1 MLDERP
7 GFIIKFLSKTA
18 DWQSKGR
25 VLNKNLRSE
34 NVVQKLYK
42 KKLPCGTKTDASVDD
57 KPGFF
62 LPYRVLFLFI

>member
-1 MLDERP
+1 MLDELP

-42 KKLPCGTKTDASVDD
+42 KKHPYGTKN
-57 KPGFF
+57 
-62 LPYRVLFLFI
+62 RCEH